1 MLGTLEVPIT
11 FMPPKRDPIKS
22 PLSNLLQKIN
32 TICVLCNEST
42 ESQSLLKNALEMT
55 LDILQARRG
64 SVFVLD
70 NQTKELTLKTS
81 VGMKLDEKK
90 DLIKYLGKGIIGQ
103 VAELKEPLLVENIST
118 EKKFKNYKARNS
130 YTSESFIC
138 SPLLIKDQLI
148 GVINI
153 SDKIHPKPFTQR
165 EFQLLNFLSNQI
177 ALNYQRISITHQLGK
192 ASAETSDLKKQIE
205 AQERLVSL
213 GKLAGGIAHE
223 FNNPL
228 DGVMRYNN
236 LCLSHAE
243 NNEVLREYLLE
254 VQMGLKRMANIVKNL
269 LACARQSPG
278 TSYKVDIHK
287 TIEQALK
294 ELYPYL
300 ASKNIELVKNFAPNL
315 PEISDWGVERVISN
329 LVKNGIDAI
338 DKNGTIEITTELE
351 ANFIKI
357 RVTDSGRGI
366 SGIDLERIFEPFFT
380 TKNIDQGCGLGL
392 TVVNE
397 IVKYYNGTIKVKS
410 RLNQGTT
417 FTVKLPVTS

>member
-1 MLGTLEVPIT
+1 MLETLDVPII
-11 FMPPKRDPIKS
+11 FMPPKSESIKS

-42 ESQSLLKNALEMT
+42 ESQNLLKNALEKT
-55 LDILQARRG
+55 LALLKAQRG
-64 SVFVLD
+64 SIFILD
-70 NQTKELTLKTS
+70 HQTKELGLKTS

-90 DLIKYLGKGIIGQ
+90 NMVKYLGKGILGQ

-118 EKKFKNYKARNS
+118 EKRFKNYKPRNS
-130 YTSESFIC
+130 YQSESFIC

-148 GVINI
+148 GVITI
-153 SDKIHPKPFTQR
+153 SDKILPKPFTHR

-177 ALNYQRISITHQLGK
+177 ALNYQRISITNQLGK
-192 ASAETSDLKKQIE
+192 ASAETSNLKKQIE
-205 AQERLVSL
+205 SQERLVSL

-236 LCLSHAE
+236 LCMSHAE

-278 TSYKVDIHK
+278 NNFKVDIHK

-300 ASKNIELVKNFAPNL
+300 ASKNI
-315 PEISDWGVERVISN
+315 N
-329 LVKNGIDAI
+329 LVKNYATGLP
-338 DKNGTIEITTELE
+338 EIT
-351 ANFIKI
+351 
-357 RVTDSGRGI
+357 DW
-366 SGIDLERIFEPFFT
+366 
-380 TKNIDQGCGLGL
+380 GLNAL
-392 TVVNE
+392 SV
-397 IVKYYNGTIKVKS
+397 IWPKM
-410 RLNQGTT
+410 
-417 FTVKLPVTS
+417 P